1 MAGLM
6 PKVDYGVDASN
17 VIRNLFAIGA
27 LCLVLT
33 FVLPAQL
40 HLGRVIFCHGRCF
53 GRPAS

>member
-1 MAGLM
+1 M